1 MTNLELDAYGKVT
14 HAIASF
20 AFESLSPDELP
31 TKNESNLPPP
41 YFYTWYMS
49 LLERSAF
56 LLWQLK
62 IMKSLDRDNT
72 CWGVFF
78 KFDCDLAD
86 VPAIAMQ
93 NAANGPTLN
102 SLVWLYIELR
112 SEYTRMH
119 LDQSTL
125 FFVNDK
131 PAFSIGEEEKPAFEA
146 MEKLGYVTAAP
157 RGYASTVK
165 TETIRATPW
174 WDEPGSNCADV
185 G

>member
-14 HAIASF
+14 HAIALF
-20 AFESLSPDELP
+20 AFESLSSDELP
-31 TKNESNLPPP
+31 TKNESNLSPP
-41 YFYTWYMS
+41 YFYTWHMS
-49 LLERSAF
+49 LFERSAL

-62 IMKSLDRDNT
+62 IMKSLDRDNE

-86 VPAIAMQ
+86 VPAIAMK

-102 SLVWLYIELR
+102 SLVWLYVELR

-119 LDQSTL
+119 LDQATL
-125 FFVNDK
+125 FFVNGE
-131 PAFSIGEEEKPAFEA
+131 PAFSIREEEKPAFRA
-146 MEKLGYVTAAP
+146 MEGLGYVIAAP
-157 RGYASTVK
+157 GGYASTVK

-174 WDEPGSNCADV
+174 WDEPGSN
-185 G
+185 